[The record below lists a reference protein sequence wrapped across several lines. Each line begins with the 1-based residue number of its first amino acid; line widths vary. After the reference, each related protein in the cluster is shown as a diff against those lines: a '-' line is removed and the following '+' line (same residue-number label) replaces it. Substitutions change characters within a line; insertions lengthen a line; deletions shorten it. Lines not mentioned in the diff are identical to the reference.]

1 MVQQAIDGDVHVIG
15 ISTLAAAHRTLIP
28 RLIDHLARLS
38 PHRKIAVICGGVVPE
53 QDIPALKAAGVL
65 EVFGPGTAIPQAARK
80 VIELISQKQQQ

>member
-1 MVQQAIDGDVHVIG
+1 VARQAIDGDVHVVG

-28 RLIDHLARLS
+28 QLIAHLSDLS

-53 QDIPALKAAGVL
+53 QDIPSLKSAGVL

-80 VIELISQKQQQ
+80 VIELISQK

>member
-1 MVQQAIDGDVHVIG
+1 MAQQAVDGDVHVVG

-28 RLIDHLARLS
+28 RLISHLKAIS

-53 QDIPALKAAGVL
+53 QDIPALKEAGVL

-80 VIELISQKQQQ
+80 VIQLISNK